1 MGVMV
6 FLSSSFLYVNMIP
19 MIKYVVM
26 FVLLYKAPVY
36 PSSNL
41 YRLYS
46 GQFVGM
52 AVQAIFLAR
61 RILSVEI
68 TADDAIGKE

>member
-1 MGVMV
+1 
-6 FLSSSFLYVNMIP
+6 
-19 MIKYVVM
+19 
-26 FVLLYKAPVY
+26 
-36 PSSNL
+36 
-41 YRLYS
+41 LYS

-61 RILSVEI
+61 RILSVKI